1 MKEIVPLAVVTEKGG
16 MWASGSP
23 SGVFPVRTK
32 GWYPVT
38 WKEYA
43 TRAAKETTRA
53 LRARTGGETVSET
66 RSVWVTG
73 ANTPQEVEDPSPAW
87 ESAWIQATVWQA

>member
-43 TRAAKETTRA
+43 TKAAKETTRA
-53 LRARTGGETVSET
+53 LRARIDGENE
-66 RSVWVTG
+66 G
-73 ANTPQEVEDPSPAW
+73 H
-87 ESAWIQATVWQA
+87 